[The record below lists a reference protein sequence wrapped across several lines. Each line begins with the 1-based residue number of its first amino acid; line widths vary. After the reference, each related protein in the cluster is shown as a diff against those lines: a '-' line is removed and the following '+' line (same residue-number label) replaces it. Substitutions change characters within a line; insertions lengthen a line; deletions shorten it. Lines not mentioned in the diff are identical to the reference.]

1 MIKSKFTKALVLLL
15 SLILITGAF
24 TGCVKKKEENIDNK
38 NEINNNES
46 SNVGTIYPLE
56 VEDDFG
62 NKVTIENEPQRIVS
76 LAPSHTEIL
85 FAIGLGERVVG
96 VSNFCDYP
104 EEAKNKEK
112 VGDSFNVNVEKI
124 IELSPDLVIQYGQ
137 GKEEVNKRLEEAG
150 IKVLSYEPESIED
163 VINLIDEL
171 GKITNSQRAA
181 KMTIVDMMTK
191 RDFILS
197 RVAGKERVK
206 VFYEVWDQPLMAAG
220 PGSFIDELINLAG
233 GENIAKDAQGKYP
246 QFDLEQLIERNPDVY
261 LTAKDRED
269 KTVDSIKARDGYENI
284 NAIKND
290 RVYILDPNIISRPG
304 PRIVDGL
311 ELIARKIH
319 PEAFK

>member
-1 MIKSKFTKALVLLL
+1 MIKSKFTKVLVLLL

-62 NKVTIENEPQRIVS
+62 NKVTIEKEPLRIVS

-137 GKEEVNKRLEEAG
+137 GKEEVNKRLQEAG

-171 GKITNSQRAA
+171 GKITNSGRAA

-290 RVYILDPNIISRPG
+290 RVFILDPNIISRPG

>member
-1 MIKSKFTKALVLLL
+1 MIRNKFTKVLVLLL
-15 SLILITGAF
+15 SLVLIMGAF
-24 TGCVKKKEENIDNK
+24 TGCVEKKEENIDNK

-46 SNVGTIYPLE
+46 NTTGTIYPLE

-85 FAIGLGERVVG
+85 FAIGLSERIVG

-112 VGDSFNVNVEKI
+112 IGDSFNVNVEKI

-137 GKEEVNKRLEEAG
+137 GKEEVNKRLQEAG
-150 IKVLSYEPESIED
+150 IKVLSYEPESIDD

-171 GKITNSQRAA
+171 GKITNSGRAA

-191 RDFILS
+191 RDFVLS
-197 RVAGKERVK
+197 RVAGKEKVK

-284 NAIKND
+284 DAIKND

>member
-1 MIKSKFTKALVLLL
+1 MIKSRLTKAIVLLL
-15 SLILITGAF
+15 SLVLIMGTF
-24 TGCVKKKEENIDNK
+24 TGCVKKEEEKIDK
-38 NEINNNES
+38 KSEVNNNATNS
-46 SNVGTIYPLE
+46 TGTVYPLE

-62 NKVTIENEPQRIVS
+62 NKIIIEKEPQRIVS

-85 FAIGLGERVVG
+85 FAIGLNEKIVG
-96 VSNFCDYP
+96 VTNFCDYP

-137 GKEEVNKRLEEAG
+137 GKEEVNKRLKEAG

-171 GKITNSQRAA
+171 GKITNSYQAA
-181 KMTIVDMMTK
+181 KKTIDAMNTK
-191 RDFILS
+191 KDFVLS
-197 RVAGKERVK
+197 KVAGKEKVK
-206 VFYEVWDQPLMAAG
+206 VFYEVWDQPLMTAG

-233 GENIAKDAQGKYP
+233 GENIAKDAKGKYP

-261 LTAKDRED
+261 LTAKDRAD
-269 KTVDSIKARDGYENI
+269 KTVESIKARDGYENI
-284 NAIKND
+284 NAVKND
-290 RVYILDPNIISRPG
+290 RVYLLDPNIISRPG

>member
-1 MIKSKFTKALVLLL
+1 MIKSKFAKVLVLLL
-15 SLILITGAF
+15 SLVLIMGAF
-24 TGCVKKKEENIDNK
+24 TGCVKKKEENIDDK
-38 NEINNNES
+38 SEINNNES
-46 SNVGTIYPLE
+46 NITGTIYPLE

-62 NKVTIENEPQRIVS
+62 NKVTIENEPKRIVS

-96 VSNFCDYP
+96 VSNYCDYP

-137 GKEEVNKRLEEAG
+137 GKEEVNKRLKEAG
-150 IKVLSYEPESIED
+150 IKVLSYEPESIDD

-171 GKITNSQRAA
+171 GKITNSGRAA

-191 RDFILS
+191 RDFVLS
-197 RVAGKERVK
+197 RVAGKKKVK

-269 KTVDSIKARDGYENI
+269 KTVDSIKARIGYENI

>member
-1 MIKSKFTKALVLLL
+1 MIKSKFTKVLVLLL
-15 SLILITGAF
+15 SLILIMGAF

-38 NEINNNES
+38 SEINDNES
-46 SNVGTIYPLE
+46 NTTGTIYPLE

-62 NKVTIENEPQRIVS
+62 NKVTIEKEPLRIVS

-96 VSNFCDYP
+96 VSNYCDYP

-137 GKEEVNKRLEEAG
+137 GKEEVNKRLQEAG

-197 RVAGKERVK
+197 RVAGKEKVK